1 MTASTAFATLAAGF
15 LGLAVIGTDK
25 AGTATEYKIARLDT
39 KMGKLKDGSEAE
51 YVILQRA
58 DDENVVIALHP
69 RSAKKLFDK
78 GEADTFKFK
87 PVEQGD
93 VSEADE
99 ADEAALQEELAAEQA
114 GIDAAE
120 EGVKE
125 GETVAEE
132 AKEVK
137 VSKKERA
144 VAIYCEVVNAGG
156 ARKDV
161 IKRFTE
167 ELGMSAPGASTYY
180 QNCKGTKAVKW
191 TA

>member
-78 GEADTFKFK
+78 GEADMFKFK

-93 VSEADE
+93 VSE

-167 ELGMSAPGASTYY
+167 ELGMSSPGASTYF
-180 QNCKGTKAVKW
+180 QNCKGTKKVKW